1 MSCILTTGFSHDC
14 KDSVGGVDKI
24 WLVEYEAVSSYTSAS
39 GEISALTLNGGKAF
53 FKYELPKDTASFTNT
68 ITPSVENG
76 TVFNSTE
83 LNIKLRKL
91 STAKRNE
98 VKLLSVARL
107 VAIVKTNAG
116 DYWAMGLGR
125 GMDMTAGSAMTGVA
139 LGDMTGFDLTFT
151 HAEKEPPQIV
161 QSGVLTSL
169 SIS

>member
-1 MSCILTTGFSHDC
+1 MCILTTGFSHDC
-14 KDSVGGVDKI
+14 KDSVGGVSTI
-24 WLVEYEAVSSYTSAS
+24 WLVEYEAVSSFTAPS
-39 GEISALTLNGGKAF
+39 GEVTALTLKAAKSF

-107 VAIVKTNAG
+107 VSIVKTNAG
-116 DYWAMGLGR
+116 DFWAMGLNR
-125 GMDMTAGSAMTGVA
+125 GLDMTAGSNMTGVA

-151 HAEKEPPQIV
+151 ATDKEPPYIV
-161 QSGVLTSL
+161 QNSVLTAL